1 MSNQTSFIE
10 SKNNIV
16 DNSFSLSPKLED
28 VIIKNISQ
36 DISAEEQDKA
46 LPKKLSRTQSQES
59 EALNEMDS
67 LSEMDRLYERK
78 IEAAKEA
85 YRFARDCGTYDYYRF
100 ARDFPDE
107 LDEQVKCP
115 TCEEMIYVDNKDGMC
130 YTCFDIEQKL
140 YPDDIPMELRYKN

>member
-1 MSNQTSFIE
+1 MSNQSSFIE
-10 SKNNIV
+10 PKNNIM
-16 DNSFSLSPKLED
+16 DRCFSPLPELED
-28 VIIKNISQ
+28 GIIKNISQ
-36 DISAEEQDKA
+36 DITAEDQDQA

-59 EALNEMDS
+59 ES
-67 LSEMDRLYERK
+67 LSEMDRLNERK

-85 YRFARDCGTYDYYRF
+85 YRMARDCGTYDYYRF

-115 TCEEMIYVDNKDGMC
+115 TCEEMIYVDNKNGMC

-140 YPDDIPMELRYKN
+140 YPDDIPMELRYYN

>member
-10 SKNNIV
+10 PKNNIMENQNQEIM
-16 DNSFSLSPKLED
+16 NSCFSLLPELKDEK
-28 VIIKNISQ
+28 IKIISQ
-36 DISAEEQDKA
+36 DKEDK
-46 LPKKLSRTQSQES
+46 
-59 EALNEMDS
+59 EAKDQK
-67 LSEMDRLYERK
+67 EMDRLYERK

-85 YRFARDCGTYDYYRF
+85 YMFARDNGTYDYYRF

-115 TCEEMIYVDNKDGMC
+115 TCEEMIYVDDRNGMC

-140 YPDDIPMELRYKN
+140 YPDDIPMELRYNN